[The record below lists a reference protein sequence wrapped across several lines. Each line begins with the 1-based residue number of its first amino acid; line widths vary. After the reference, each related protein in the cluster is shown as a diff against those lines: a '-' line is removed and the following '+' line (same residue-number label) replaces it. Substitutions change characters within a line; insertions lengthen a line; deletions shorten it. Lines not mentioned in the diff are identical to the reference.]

1 MPRRFTQAM
10 RAAEALGAV
19 VAVAILA
26 ILFLPR
32 FTSGGDAASTVVE
45 QQDLN
50 VAVVPAVDSAG
61 FFVALHQGLFAQ
73 RGLHVTFVP
82 AVSSE
87 TVINAQALDE
97 PLDRV
102 DISCG
107 NYVSYIQAQENYDRG
122 RRSSSTN
129 DAMVAADLDIF
140 AEGSVMETGAQG
152 LYVMPGS
159 HIRTLADL
167 EGKTIGVNAPGNI
180 LYLLAASVLADNGL
194 SVSGVH
200 FAYYPLPAMAAMLKA
215 GKISAAV
222 LPEPFA
228 SQAEQSMGVTLLADL
243 DQGATTAFPV
253 QGCAVT
259 RQWAALHPA
268 TLAAFRTAFEQGQ
281 EIADTSRAA
290 VEQAMEALPSP
301 LGLSPVTAAVM
312 AVDSYPV
319 GPVDTVRIQRVANVM
334 RQFLGFPAFN
344 VGSMISG

>member
-1 MPRRFTQAM
+1 MPRRFTQAI

-32 FTSGGDAASTVVE
+32 FTGGGDAAPPVVE

-73 RGLHVTFVP
+73 RGLRVTFVP

-107 NYVSYIQAQENYDRG
+107 NYVSYIQAQENYDQG
-122 RRSSSTN
+122 RRSSSTK

-159 HIRTLADL
+159 RIETLAGL
-167 EGKTIGVNAPGNI
+167 EGKIIGVNAPGNI
-180 LYLLAASVLADNGL
+180 LYLLAASVLDDNGL

-200 FAYYPLPAMAAMLKA
+200 FAYYPLPMMAAMLKA

-228 SQAEQSMGVTLLADL
+228 SQAEQSIGVTLLADL

-259 RQWAALHPA
+259 RQWAAMHPA
-268 TLAAFRTAFEQGQ
+268 TLAAFRAAFEQGQ
-281 EIADTSRAA
+281 EIADSSRIA

-301 LGLSPVTAAVM
+301 LGVSPVTAAVM

-334 RQFLGFPAFN
+334 RQFLGFPNFK